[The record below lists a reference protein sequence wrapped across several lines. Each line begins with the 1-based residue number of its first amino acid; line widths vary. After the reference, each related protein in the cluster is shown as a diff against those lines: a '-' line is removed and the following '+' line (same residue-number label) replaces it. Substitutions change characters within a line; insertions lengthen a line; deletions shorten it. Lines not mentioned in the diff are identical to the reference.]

1 MRFGLRR
8 QRGKEAH
15 GKMDKGYVSEFGSFI
30 THFLEEHPEE
40 LEERD
45 KGRALYWDHK
55 ADMEAPDKAARDD
68 VPDDRYGFDYS
79 AWRVAKKEG
88 SSGNSR

>member
-1 MRFGLRR
+1 MRVGIHR
-8 QRGKEAH
+8 QRNKESL
-15 GKMDKGYVSEFGSFI
+15 GKMDKGYVSEFSNFI

-55 ADMEAPDKAARDD
+55 ADTEALDKAAMDA

-79 AWRVAKKEG
+79 AWRIAKKQGG
-88 SSGNSR
+88 SGPAR